1 MKTLHRMRRLGL
13 VPLALLLLTLAPVV
27 AGAATITIINNN
39 AAGVGFNDPTPV
51 APVGGN
57 PGVTLGAQRLYIFQ
71 YAASIWGGVLP
82 SSVPILV
89 RSQFAAQTCT
99 ATQAVLG
106 SAGPI
111 SVFRDFTNAPFPGTW
126 YHVAEANR

>member
-13 VPLALLLLTLAPVV
+13 APLASLLLTIAPVV

-71 YAASIWGGVLP
+71 
-82 SSVPILV
+82 
-89 RSQFAAQTCT
+89 
-99 ATQAVLG
+99 
-106 SAGPI
+106 
-111 SVFRDFTNAPFPGTW
+111 
-126 YHVAEANR
+126 